1 MIRLHCRIMYV
12 HSTRI
17 VVEQH
22 IEEKP
27 FEKALSKQK
36 FVFFSVNCIFSEPT
50 TKLKNFYLEII
61 EWERCPLKKNKWI
74 YPGNNYGYTLSDLG
88 YEFFNYLY

>member
-36 FVFFSVNCIFSEPT
+36 FVFFFSKLYIFRAYH
-50 TKLKNFYLEII
+50 KI
-61 EWERCPLKKNKWI
+61 EKFLFRNHRMGKMPPKKK
-74 YPGNNYGYTLSDLG
+74 
-88 YEFFNYLY
+88 